1 MWCKGVVVHLLG
13 VVVWCCGYTMWR
25 SLWCKG
31 VVVHLLG
38 SGSVVLWLHYEEV
51 SVSVA

>member
-1 MWCKGVVVHLLG
+1 MWCKD
-13 VVVWCCGYTMWR
+13 
-25 SLWCKG
+25 

-51 SVSVA
+51 SVECGVRVLWYTSWGVVVCGVLVTLW